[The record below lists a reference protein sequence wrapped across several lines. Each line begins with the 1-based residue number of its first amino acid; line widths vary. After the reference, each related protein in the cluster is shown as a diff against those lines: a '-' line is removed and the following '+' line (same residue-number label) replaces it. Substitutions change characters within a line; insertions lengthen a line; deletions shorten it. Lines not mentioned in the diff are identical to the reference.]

1 LARETHDDFS
11 SAHVVAEVLNNV
23 GGSAGAVYDSLHPH
37 RIGESPPE
45 VLETLG
51 RHISLVQVK
60 DARRDPSR
68 EDQWQLVPM
77 GEGEVPVPDLLSLLS
92 SAGYVGWVSLEFE
105 KKWHPEL
112 ASPEQSLHPQAQ
124 TLRRWMQALP

>member
-1 LARETHDDFS
+1 M
-11 SAHVVAEVLNNV
+11 
-23 GGSAGAVYDSLHPH
+23 
-37 RIGESPPE
+37 
-45 VLETLG
+45 LEALG

-112 ASPEQSLHPQAQ
+112 ASPEQALHPQAQ